1 MRALAPYGSL
11 GAIDARSIARD
22 SLLRWMILI
31 TPLFGLLLRL
41 AVPPI
46 ADSLRSRFAFQLEPY
61 YALIVS
67 FLPLAVAGMIG
78 TVVGFLLLDQRDD
91 GTLTALLVTPLSL
104 GDYLRYRLAALLLAS
119 IALSSLALPL
129 AGLRPTTPLQLAVTS
144 VVAAPLAPLYAMFL
158 GSFAANKV
166 QGFALSKAVG
176 IVMLPCIAAYFVVPP
191 WQLAFGVLPQYW
203 PLAVFWLFDRGAV
216 GQALAHAAA
225 GLAWQAVVLAL
236 LARRLARVLRQ

>member
-1 MRALAPYGSL
+1 MKALAHYGSL
-11 GAIDARSIARD
+11 GAIDARSVARD
-22 SLLRWMILI
+22 PLLRWMVVI
-31 TPLFGLLLRL
+31 TPLLGLLLRL
-41 AVPPI
+41 AVPPV
-46 ADSLRSRFAFQLEPY
+46 ASGLHQRLAFDLEPY

-67 FLPLAVAGMIG
+67 FLPVAVAGMIG

-104 GDYLRYRLAALLLAS
+104 RDYLRYRLVVLLLAS
-119 IALSSLALPL
+119 IALSCLALRL
-129 AGLRPTTPLQLAVTS
+129 AGLRPTTPLQLLVS
-144 VVAAPLAPLYAMFL
+144 SIVAAPLAPLYAMFL

-166 QGFALSKAVG
+166 QGFALSKAIG
-176 IVMLPCIAAYFVVPP
+176 IVFLPCIAAYFVVPS

-225 GLAWQAVVLAL
+225 GLGWQAVVLAL
-236 LARRLARVLRQ
+236 LARRLERVLRQ